1 MLLDVGLRDGNG
13 FSVCSAV
20 KQRGGTAVIFLS
32 ASGDEYSV
40 VTGLDLGADDYI
52 AKPFRPR
59 ELVSRIRSVL
69 RRTGRAQSVLD
80 VGPLRVDTERAC
92 VSKNGQELSLSAL
105 EYRLLLVF
113 LNHRGATLSRAQL
126 LEEIWDVA
134 GDFVNDNTLTVYIKR
149 LRDKLEDN
157 PAGAD
162 AHPHGARRRLPD
174 GGLNDA
180 SKSGTAPGAAPGRTC
195 DASRLGS
202 GGALIRLA
210 AACVTLA
217 LGVVLLGLYTVE
229 LCRRYRAMARLAAD
243 IDAVLHGSGDIHLA
257 DYGEGEVSLLRSE
270 VRKMTLRLREQSAQL
285 EKEKLQLADAMA
297 DISHQMRTP
306 LTAVNLLLTSLA
318 GHVDEESRGDV
329 RALRRQVARM
339 DWLVESLL
347 KLAKLDAGTARFC
360 PETIPLSALL
370 ARAAEP
376 FAIGMELRGQQ
387 LQVEASGNV
396 RCDPAWTA
404 EALGNILKN
413 CSEHMQEGTITV
425 RAEENAVASVVVIRD
440 TGGGI
445 ALQDLPHLFERYY
458 KGENAPEQ
466 SVGIGLALSRSIAA
480 AQNGTL
486 TAANVPGGA
495 EFTMKLYKGIV

>member
-1 MLLDVGLRDGNG
+1 M
-13 FSVCSAV
+13 
-20 KQRGGTAVIFLS
+20 
-32 ASGDEYSV
+32 
-40 VTGLDLGADDYI
+40 
-52 AKPFRPR
+52 
-59 ELVSRIRSVL
+59 
-69 RRTGRAQSVLD
+69 
-80 VGPLRVDTERAC
+80 
-92 VSKNGQELSLSAL
+92 
-105 EYRLLLVF
+105 
-113 LNHRGATLSRAQL
+113 
-126 LEEIWDVA
+126 
-134 GDFVNDNTLTVYIKR
+134 
-149 LRDKLEDN
+149 
-157 PAGAD
+157 
-162 AHPHGARRRLPD
+162 
-174 GGLNDA
+174 
-180 SKSGTAPGAAPGRTC
+180 
-195 DASRLGS
+195 
-202 GGALIRLA
+202 
-210 AACVTLA
+210 
-217 LGVVLLGLYTVE
+217 
-229 LCRRYRAMARLAAD
+229 
-243 IDAVLHGSGDIHLA
+243 
-257 DYGEGEVSLLRSE
+257 
-270 VRKMTLRLREQSAQL
+270 
-285 EKEKLQLADAMA
+285 
-297 DISHQMRTP
+297 
-306 LTAVNLLLTSLA
+306 NLLLTSLA

-425 RAEENAVASVVVIRD
+425 QAEENAVASVVVIRD

-445 ALQDLPHLFERYY
+445 APQDLPHLFERYY

>member
-1 MLLDVGLRDGNG
+1 M
-13 FSVCSAV
+13 
-20 KQRGGTAVIFLS
+20 
-32 ASGDEYSV
+32 
-40 VTGLDLGADDYI
+40 
-52 AKPFRPR
+52 
-59 ELVSRIRSVL
+59 
-69 RRTGRAQSVLD
+69 
-80 VGPLRVDTERAC
+80 
-92 VSKNGQELSLSAL
+92 
-105 EYRLLLVF
+105 
-113 LNHRGATLSRAQL
+113 
-126 LEEIWDVA
+126 
-134 GDFVNDNTLTVYIKR
+134 
-149 LRDKLEDN
+149 
-157 PAGAD
+157 
-162 AHPHGARRRLPD
+162 
-174 GGLNDA
+174 
-180 SKSGTAPGAAPGRTC
+180 
-195 DASRLGS
+195 
-202 GGALIRLA
+202 
-210 AACVTLA
+210 
-217 LGVVLLGLYTVE
+217 
-229 LCRRYRAMARLAAD
+229 
-243 IDAVLHGSGDIHLA
+243 
-257 DYGEGEVSLLRSE
+257 
-270 VRKMTLRLREQSAQL
+270 
-285 EKEKLQLADAMA
+285 
-297 DISHQMRTP
+297 
-306 LTAVNLLLTSLA
+306 NLLLTSLA

-425 RAEENAVASVVVIRD
+425 RAEENAVASVIVIRD

-445 ALQDLPHLFERYY
+445 APQDLPHLFERYY

>member
-1 MLLDVGLRDGNG
+1 
-13 FSVCSAV
+13 
-20 KQRGGTAVIFLS
+20 
-32 ASGDEYSV
+32 
-40 VTGLDLGADDYI
+40 
-52 AKPFRPR
+52 
-59 ELVSRIRSVL
+59 
-69 RRTGRAQSVLD
+69 
-80 VGPLRVDTERAC
+80 
-92 VSKNGQELSLSAL
+92 
-105 EYRLLLVF
+105 
-113 LNHRGATLSRAQL
+113 
-126 LEEIWDVA
+126 
-134 GDFVNDNTLTVYIKR
+134 
-149 LRDKLEDN
+149 
-157 PAGAD
+157 
-162 AHPHGARRRLPD
+162 
-174 GGLNDA
+174 
-180 SKSGTAPGAAPGRTC
+180 
-195 DASRLGS
+195 
-202 GGALIRLA
+202 
-210 AACVTLA
+210 
-217 LGVVLLGLYTVE
+217 
-229 LCRRYRAMARLAAD
+229 
-243 IDAVLHGSGDIHLA
+243 
-257 DYGEGEVSLLRSE
+257 
-270 VRKMTLRLREQSAQL
+270 
-285 EKEKLQLADAMA
+285 
-297 DISHQMRTP
+297 MRTP

-360 PETIPLSALL
+360 PETIPLSPCCAGGG
-370 ARAAEP
+370 AVCHR
-376 FAIGMELRGQQ
+376 MELRGQQ

-445 ALQDLPHLFERYY
+445 APQDLPHLFERYY

>member
-1 MLLDVGLRDGNG
+1 MWT
-13 FSVCSAV
+13 
-20 KQRGGTAVIFLS
+20 K
-32 ASGDEYSV
+32 
-40 VTGLDLGADDYI
+40 
-52 AKPFRPR
+52 K
-59 ELVSRIRSVL
+59 
-69 RRTGRAQSVLD
+69 
-80 VGPLRVDTERAC
+80 
-92 VSKNGQELSLSAL
+92 
-105 EYRLLLVF
+105 
-113 LNHRGATLSRAQL
+113 
-126 LEEIWDVA
+126 
-134 GDFVNDNTLTVYIKR
+134 
-149 LRDKLEDN
+149 
-157 PAGAD
+157 
-162 AHPHGARRRLPD
+162 
-174 GGLNDA
+174 
-180 SKSGTAPGAAPGRTC
+180 
-195 DASRLGS
+195 
-202 GGALIRLA
+202 A
-210 AACVTLA
+210 AATC
-217 LGVVLLGLYTVE
+217 
-229 LCRRYRAMARLAAD
+229 
-243 IDAVLHGSGDIHLA
+243 
-257 DYGEGEVSLLRSE
+257 
-270 VRKMTLRLREQSAQL
+270 
-285 EKEKLQLADAMA
+285 
-297 DISHQMRTP
+297 
-306 LTAVNLLLTSLA
+306 
-318 GHVDEESRGDV
+318 
-329 RALRRQVARM
+329 ALRRQVARM

-425 RAEENAVASVVVIRD
+425 WAEENAVASVVVIRD

-445 ALQDLPHLFERYY
+445 APQDLPHLFERYY

>member
-1 MLLDVGLRDGNG
+1 MLRNP
-13 FSVCSAV
+13 
-20 KQRGGTAVIFLS
+20 
-32 ASGDEYSV
+32 E
-40 VTGLDLGADDYI
+40 
-52 AKPFRPR
+52 
-59 ELVSRIRSVL
+59 L
-69 RRTGRAQSVLD
+69 RRALL
-80 VGPLRVDTERAC
+80 VGGLLTLLA
-92 VSKNGQELSLSAL
+92 SAAAMSLS
-105 EYRLLLVF
+105 
-113 LNHRGATLSRAQL
+113 GWQ
-126 LEEIWDVA
+126 
-134 GDFVNDNTLTVYIKR
+134 
-149 LRDKLEDN
+149 
-157 PAGAD
+157 
-162 AHPHGARRRLPD
+162 
-174 GGLNDA
+174 
-180 SKSGTAPGAAPGRTC
+180 
-195 DASRLGS
+195 
-202 GGALIRLA
+202 
-210 AACVTLA
+210 AACVALA
-217 LGVVLLGLYTVE
+217 LGTVLLVLYGVE
-229 LCRRYRAMARLAAD
+229 LCCRYRAMARLAAD

-257 DYGEGEVSLLRSE
+257 DYGEGEVS
-270 VRKMTLRLREQSAQL
+270 LREQSAQL

-413 CSEHMQEGTITV
+413 CSDHMQEGTITV

-445 ALQDLPHLFERYY
+445 APQDLPHLFERYY

>member
-1 MLLDVGLRDGNG
+1 MLRNP
-13 FSVCSAV
+13 
-20 KQRGGTAVIFLS
+20 
-32 ASGDEYSV
+32 E
-40 VTGLDLGADDYI
+40 
-52 AKPFRPR
+52 
-59 ELVSRIRSVL
+59 L
-69 RRTGRAQSVLD
+69 RRALL
-80 VGPLRVDTERAC
+80 VGGLLTLLA
-92 VSKNGQELSLSAL
+92 SAAAMSLS
-105 EYRLLLVF
+105 
-113 LNHRGATLSRAQL
+113 GWQ
-126 LEEIWDVA
+126 
-134 GDFVNDNTLTVYIKR
+134 
-149 LRDKLEDN
+149 
-157 PAGAD
+157 
-162 AHPHGARRRLPD
+162 
-174 GGLNDA
+174 
-180 SKSGTAPGAAPGRTC
+180 
-195 DASRLGS
+195 
-202 GGALIRLA
+202 
-210 AACVTLA
+210 AACVALA
-217 LGVVLLGLYTVE
+217 LGTVLLVLYGVE
-229 LCRRYRAMARLAAD
+229 LCCRYRAMARLAAD

-318 GHVDEESRGDV
+318 GHMDEESRGDV

-360 PETIPLSALL
+360 PETISLSALL
-370 ARAAEP
+370 ARA
-376 FAIGMELRGQQ
+376 
-387 LQVEASGNV
+387 
-396 RCDPAWTA
+396 A

-445 ALQDLPHLFERYY
+445 APQDLPHLFERYY

>member
-1 MLLDVGLRDGNG
+1 MLRNP
-13 FSVCSAV
+13 
-20 KQRGGTAVIFLS
+20 
-32 ASGDEYSV
+32 E
-40 VTGLDLGADDYI
+40 
-52 AKPFRPR
+52 
-59 ELVSRIRSVL
+59 L
-69 RRTGRAQSVLD
+69 RRALL
-80 VGPLRVDTERAC
+80 VGGLLTFLA
-92 VSKNGQELSLSAL
+92 SAAALSLS
-105 EYRLLLVF
+105 
-113 LNHRGATLSRAQL
+113 GWQ
-126 LEEIWDVA
+126 
-134 GDFVNDNTLTVYIKR
+134 
-149 LRDKLEDN
+149 
-157 PAGAD
+157 
-162 AHPHGARRRLPD
+162 
-174 GGLNDA
+174 
-180 SKSGTAPGAAPGRTC
+180 
-195 DASRLGS
+195 
-202 GGALIRLA
+202 
-210 AACVTLA
+210 AACVALA
-217 LGVVLLGLYTVE
+217 LGTVLLVLYGVE
-229 LCRRYRAMARLAAD
+229 LCCRYRAMARLAAD
-243 IDAVLHGSGDIHLA
+243 IDAVLHGNGDIHLA

-329 RALRRQVARM
+329 RALRRQVAR
-339 DWLVESLL
+339 
-347 KLAKLDAGTARFC
+347 
-360 PETIPLSALL
+360 
-370 ARAAEP
+370 AAEP

-396 RCDPAWTA
+396 RCDLAWTA

-445 ALQDLPHLFERYY
+445 APQDLPHLFERYY

>member
-1 MLLDVGLRDGNG
+1 MLRNP
-13 FSVCSAV
+13 
-20 KQRGGTAVIFLS
+20 
-32 ASGDEYSV
+32 E
-40 VTGLDLGADDYI
+40 
-52 AKPFRPR
+52 
-59 ELVSRIRSVL
+59 L
-69 RRTGRAQSVLD
+69 RRA
-80 VGPLRVDTERAC
+80 
-92 VSKNGQELSLSAL
+92 
-105 EYRLLLVF
+105 LLL
-113 LNHRGATLSRAQL
+113 
-126 LEEIWDVA
+126 
-134 GDFVNDNTLTVYIKR
+134 
-149 LRDKLEDN
+149 
-157 PAGAD
+157 
-162 AHPHGARRRLPD
+162 
-174 GGLNDA
+174 GGLVTLLA
-180 SKSGTAPGAAPGRTC
+180 SAAAALLSGWR
-195 DASRLGS
+195 
-202 GGALIRLA
+202 

-306 LTAVNLLLTSLA
+306 LTTVNLLLTSLA

-425 RAEENAVASVVVIRD
+425 QAEENAVASVVVIRD

-458 KGENAPEQ
+458 KDENAPEQ

>member
-1 MLLDVGLRDGNG
+1 
-13 FSVCSAV
+13 
-20 KQRGGTAVIFLS
+20 
-32 ASGDEYSV
+32 
-40 VTGLDLGADDYI
+40 
-52 AKPFRPR
+52 
-59 ELVSRIRSVL
+59 
-69 RRTGRAQSVLD
+69 
-80 VGPLRVDTERAC
+80 
-92 VSKNGQELSLSAL
+92 
-105 EYRLLLVF
+105 
-113 LNHRGATLSRAQL
+113 
-126 LEEIWDVA
+126 
-134 GDFVNDNTLTVYIKR
+134 
-149 LRDKLEDN
+149 
-157 PAGAD
+157 
-162 AHPHGARRRLPD
+162 
-174 GGLNDA
+174 
-180 SKSGTAPGAAPGRTC
+180 
-195 DASRLGS
+195 
-202 GGALIRLA
+202 
-210 AACVTLA
+210 
-217 LGVVLLGLYTVE
+217 
-229 LCRRYRAMARLAAD
+229 
-243 IDAVLHGSGDIHLA
+243 
-257 DYGEGEVSLLRSE
+257 
-270 VRKMTLRLREQSAQL
+270 MTLRLREQSAQL

-347 KLAKLDAGTARFC
+347 KLAKLDAGAARFC

-387 LQVEASGNV
+387 MQVEASGNV

-440 TGGGI
+440 TGGI
-445 ALQDLPHLFERYY
+445 APQDLPHLFERYY

>member
-1 MLLDVGLRDGNG
+1 MLRNP
-13 FSVCSAV
+13 
-20 KQRGGTAVIFLS
+20 
-32 ASGDEYSV
+32 E
-40 VTGLDLGADDYI
+40 
-52 AKPFRPR
+52 
-59 ELVSRIRSVL
+59 L
-69 RRTGRAQSVLD
+69 RRALL
-80 VGPLRVDTERAC
+80 VGGLLTFLA
-92 VSKNGQELSLSAL
+92 SAAAMSLSGW
-105 EYRLLLVF
+105 R
-113 LNHRGATLSRAQL
+113 
-126 LEEIWDVA
+126 
-134 GDFVNDNTLTVYIKR
+134 
-149 LRDKLEDN
+149 
-157 PAGAD
+157 
-162 AHPHGARRRLPD
+162 
-174 GGLNDA
+174 
-180 SKSGTAPGAAPGRTC
+180 
-195 DASRLGS
+195 
-202 GGALIRLA
+202 

-229 LCRRYRAMARLAAD
+229 LCCRYRAMARLAAD

-270 VRKMTLRLREQSAQL
+270 VRKMTLRLREQAAQL

-404 EALGNILKN
+404 E
-413 CSEHMQEGTITV
+413 
-425 RAEENAVASVVVIRD
+425 ENAVASVVVIRD

>member
-1 MLLDVGLRDGNG
+1 MLRNP
-13 FSVCSAV
+13 
-20 KQRGGTAVIFLS
+20 
-32 ASGDEYSV
+32 E
-40 VTGLDLGADDYI
+40 
-52 AKPFRPR
+52 
-59 ELVSRIRSVL
+59 L
-69 RRTGRAQSVLD
+69 RRALL
-80 VGPLRVDTERAC
+80 VGGLLTLLA
-92 VSKNGQELSLSAL
+92 SAAAMSLS
-105 EYRLLLVF
+105 
-113 LNHRGATLSRAQL
+113 GWQ
-126 LEEIWDVA
+126 
-134 GDFVNDNTLTVYIKR
+134 
-149 LRDKLEDN
+149 
-157 PAGAD
+157 
-162 AHPHGARRRLPD
+162 
-174 GGLNDA
+174 
-180 SKSGTAPGAAPGRTC
+180 
-195 DASRLGS
+195 
-202 GGALIRLA
+202 
-210 AACVTLA
+210 AACVALA
-217 LGVVLLGLYTVE
+217 PGTVLLVLYGVE
-229 LCRRYRAMARLAAD
+229 LCCRYRAMARLAAD

-347 KLAKLDAGTARFC
+347 KLAKLDA
-360 PETIPLSALL
+360 LL

-445 ALQDLPHLFERYY
+445 APQDLPHLFERYY

-486 TAANVPGGA
+486 TAANVPGSA

>member
-1 MLLDVGLRDGNG
+1 MLRNP
-13 FSVCSAV
+13 
-20 KQRGGTAVIFLS
+20 
-32 ASGDEYSV
+32 E
-40 VTGLDLGADDYI
+40 
-52 AKPFRPR
+52 
-59 ELVSRIRSVL
+59 L
-69 RRTGRAQSVLD
+69 RRALL
-80 VGPLRVDTERAC
+80 VGGLLTLLA
-92 VSKNGQELSLSAL
+92 SAAAMSLS
-105 EYRLLLVF
+105 
-113 LNHRGATLSRAQL
+113 GWQ
-126 LEEIWDVA
+126 
-134 GDFVNDNTLTVYIKR
+134 
-149 LRDKLEDN
+149 
-157 PAGAD
+157 
-162 AHPHGARRRLPD
+162 
-174 GGLNDA
+174 
-180 SKSGTAPGAAPGRTC
+180 
-195 DASRLGS
+195 
-202 GGALIRLA
+202 
-210 AACVTLA
+210 AACVALA
-217 LGVVLLGLYTVE
+217 LGTVLLVLYGVE
-229 LCRRYRAMARLAAD
+229 LCCRYRAMARLAAD

-329 RALRRQVARM
+329 HALRRQVARI

-360 PETIPLSALL
+360 PETISLSALL

-440 TGGGI
+440 TGGI
-445 ALQDLPHLFERYY
+445 APQDLPHLFERYY

>member
-1 MLLDVGLRDGNG
+1 MLRNP
-13 FSVCSAV
+13 
-20 KQRGGTAVIFLS
+20 
-32 ASGDEYSV
+32 E
-40 VTGLDLGADDYI
+40 
-52 AKPFRPR
+52 
-59 ELVSRIRSVL
+59 L
-69 RRTGRAQSVLD
+69 RRALL
-80 VGPLRVDTERAC
+80 VGGLLTLLA
-92 VSKNGQELSLSAL
+92 SAAAMSLS
-105 EYRLLLVF
+105 
-113 LNHRGATLSRAQL
+113 GWQ
-126 LEEIWDVA
+126 
-134 GDFVNDNTLTVYIKR
+134 
-149 LRDKLEDN
+149 
-157 PAGAD
+157 
-162 AHPHGARRRLPD
+162 
-174 GGLNDA
+174 
-180 SKSGTAPGAAPGRTC
+180 
-195 DASRLGS
+195 
-202 GGALIRLA
+202 
-210 AACVTLA
+210 AACVALA
-217 LGVVLLGLYTVE
+217 LGTVLLVLYGVE
-229 LCRRYRAMARLAAD
+229 LCCRYRAMARLAAD

-376 FAIGMELRGQQ
+376 FAIG
-387 LQVEASGNV
+387 
-396 RCDPAWTA
+396 
-404 EALGNILKN
+404 NILKN

-445 ALQDLPHLFERYY
+445 APQDLPHLFERYY

>member
-1 MLLDVGLRDGNG
+1 MLRNP
-13 FSVCSAV
+13 
-20 KQRGGTAVIFLS
+20 
-32 ASGDEYSV
+32 E
-40 VTGLDLGADDYI
+40 
-52 AKPFRPR
+52 
-59 ELVSRIRSVL
+59 L
-69 RRTGRAQSVLD
+69 RRA
-80 VGPLRVDTERAC
+80 
-92 VSKNGQELSLSAL
+92 
-105 EYRLLLVF
+105 LLV
-113 LNHRGATLSRAQL
+113 
-126 LEEIWDVA
+126 
-134 GDFVNDNTLTVYIKR
+134 
-149 LRDKLEDN
+149 
-157 PAGAD
+157 
-162 AHPHGARRRLPD
+162 
-174 GGLNDA
+174 GGLLTLLA
-180 SKSGTAPGAAPGRTC
+180 SAAAALLSGWQ
-195 DASRLGS
+195 
-202 GGALIRLA
+202 
-210 AACVTLA
+210 AACVALA
-217 LGVVLLGLYTVE
+217 LGTVLLVLYGVE
-229 LCRRYRAMARLAAD
+229 LCCRYRAMARLAAD

-376 FAIGMELRGQQ
+376 F
-387 LQVEASGNV
+387 
-396 RCDPAWTA
+396 
-404 EALGNILKN
+404 
-413 CSEHMQEGTITV
+413 
-425 RAEENAVASVVVIRD
+425 VIRD

-445 ALQDLPHLFERYY
+445 APQDLPHLFERYY

>member
-1 MLLDVGLRDGNG
+1 MLRNP
-13 FSVCSAV
+13 
-20 KQRGGTAVIFLS
+20 
-32 ASGDEYSV
+32 E
-40 VTGLDLGADDYI
+40 
-52 AKPFRPR
+52 
-59 ELVSRIRSVL
+59 L
-69 RRTGRAQSVLD
+69 RRALL
-80 VGPLRVDTERAC
+80 VGGLLTLLA
-92 VSKNGQELSLSAL
+92 SAAAMSLS
-105 EYRLLLVF
+105 
-113 LNHRGATLSRAQL
+113 GWQ
-126 LEEIWDVA
+126 
-134 GDFVNDNTLTVYIKR
+134 
-149 LRDKLEDN
+149 
-157 PAGAD
+157 
-162 AHPHGARRRLPD
+162 
-174 GGLNDA
+174 
-180 SKSGTAPGAAPGRTC
+180 
-195 DASRLGS
+195 
-202 GGALIRLA
+202 
-210 AACVTLA
+210 AACVALA
-217 LGVVLLGLYTVE
+217 LGTVLLVLYGVE
-229 LCRRYRAMARLAAD
+229 LCCRYRAMARLAAD

-306 LTAVNLLLTSLA
+306 LTA
-318 GHVDEESRGDV
+318 
-329 RALRRQVARM
+329 
-339 DWLVESLL
+339 
-347 KLAKLDAGTARFC
+347 
-360 PETIPLSALL
+360 
-370 ARAAEP
+370 EP

-445 ALQDLPHLFERYY
+445 APQDLPHLFERYY

>member
-1 MLLDVGLRDGNG
+1 MLRNP
-13 FSVCSAV
+13 
-20 KQRGGTAVIFLS
+20 
-32 ASGDEYSV
+32 E
-40 VTGLDLGADDYI
+40 
-52 AKPFRPR
+52 
-59 ELVSRIRSVL
+59 L
-69 RRTGRAQSVLD
+69 RRA
-80 VGPLRVDTERAC
+80 
-92 VSKNGQELSLSAL
+92 
-105 EYRLLLVF
+105 LLL
-113 LNHRGATLSRAQL
+113 
-126 LEEIWDVA
+126 
-134 GDFVNDNTLTVYIKR
+134 
-149 LRDKLEDN
+149 
-157 PAGAD
+157 
-162 AHPHGARRRLPD
+162 
-174 GGLNDA
+174 GGLVTLLA
-180 SKSGTAPGAAPGRTC
+180 SAAAALLSGWR
-195 DASRLGS
+195 
-202 GGALIRLA
+202 

-270 VRKMTLRLREQSAQL
+270 VRKMTLRLREQSA
-285 EKEKLQLADAMA
+285 QLADAMA

-425 RAEENAVASVVVIRD
+425 QAEENAVASVVVIRD

-445 ALQDLPHLFERYY
+445 APQDLPHLFERYY